1 MPVASSPSS
10 VKARGAARP
19 RLLGSEEPRVFTPP
33 LRELTPETS
42 AGFSVITFSDEI
54 LGISL
59 LPWQQWL
66 LIHAMELLADGSF
79 RFRTIVVLVA
89 RQNGKS
95 TLGQVLALWFLYV
108 RGVKLI
114 IGTAQSLDTASEVW
128 RGAVEIAEDTEALA
142 EEIRKIT
149 RLNSRESLELTSGSR
164 YKVAASTRRGGRG
177 LSGDLILLDELREHQ
192 SWDAWGALTKTT
204 MARADAQIWALSNAG
219 DATSIVLRHLRK
231 VAHGA
236 LGDPDGICDDLEETA
251 PPVPDD
257 DDELEEIEE
266 EDPDSLGIFEWSAP
280 PGCDLTDRTGWAQA
294 NPSMNYT
301 LPQRN
306 IADAVRTDP
315 EWVLRTEVLCQWS
328 DGSLEGPFPPGQWDA
343 GQDVTSEIAPDSRLS
358 WCVDVSVDRTR
369 AHIAVAGLR
378 ADGLP
383 HVEVVATRAGT
394 DWVVGWFDD
403 DDRVAQYE
411 TFDVVIQER
420 SAPSSPLI
428 EDLDELEH
436 VSVVKW
442 GGADLGNSTAR
453 MFDLVKASSLEGDV
467 REGLCHLPQPLL
479 DVAAANAVPKILT
492 DGGMAWDRKKSPVDI
507 APLVAVTG
515 ALWHALQRPEAPV
528 RSAYEDGGLM
538 VV

>member
-42 AGFSVITFSDEI
+42 AGFSVIAFSDEI

-59 LPWQQWL
+59 LPWQRWL
-66 LIHAMELLADGSF
+66 LIHAMELLDDGGF

-128 RGAVEIAEDTEALA
+128 RGAVEIAEETEALA

-149 RLNSRESLELTSGSR
+149 RMNSRESLELTSGSR

-231 VAHGA
+231 VAHGS

-251 PPVPDD
+251 PPVPEDD
-257 DDELEEIEE
+257 DDLEEIEE

-280 PGCDLTDRTGWAQA
+280 PGCDITDRTGWAQA

-383 HVEVVATRAGT
+383 HVEIVATRAGT

-403 DDRVAQYE
+403 EDRAAEYE
-411 TFDVVIQER
+411 HFDVVVQER
-420 SAPSSPLI
+420 GAPASPLI
-428 EDLDELEH
+428 EDLDALEH
-436 VSVVKW
+436 VTVVRW

-453 MFDLVKASSLEGDV
+453 LFDLVKASSSVDGV

-479 DVAAANAVPKILT
+479 DVAAGNAVPKILT

-515 ALWHALQRPEAPV
+515 ALWHALQRPEEKV